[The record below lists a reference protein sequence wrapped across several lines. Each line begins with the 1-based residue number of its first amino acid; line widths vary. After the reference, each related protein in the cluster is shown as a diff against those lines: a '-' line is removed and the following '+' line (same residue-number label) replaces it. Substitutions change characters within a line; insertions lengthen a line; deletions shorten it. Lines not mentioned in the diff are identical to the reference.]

1 MFRFTT
7 VERSDLY
14 EAVLDV
20 FGVAGEHLETVL
32 ELDAVRERLRGTG
45 WVAAVE
51 GENQSQ
57 KSPGDSVTPRLDAH
71 LCRSDGV

>member
-14 EAVLDV
+14 GAVDV
-20 FGVAGEHLETVL
+20 FSVAGEHLETAL
-32 ELDAVRERLRGTG
+32 GLDAVRERLRGVG

-51 GENQSQ
+51 DEDLHEALRKLVQ
-57 KSPGDSVTPRLDAH
+57 
-71 LCRSDGV
+71 